1 MGGCP
6 LKEQNGSL
14 LLIYVLLIHMPSIMA
29 LKEGK
34 GHESNESNGLSLTRR
49 GKTQGVTSVNTN
61 LEST

>member
-34 GHESNESNGLSLTRR
+34 VMKAMRAMGFP
-49 GKTQGVTSVNTN
+49 
-61 LEST
+61 